1 MKKTSAILLVL
12 LFAIGLELNVQYVF
26 LEITSVRVDF
36 NAQLL
41 CKAKNMFQNSLDSL
55 VRTHPLMVTEEQE
68 VYLYLYFSI

>member
-1 MKKTSAILLVL
+1 MKKTSAILLVF
-12 LFAIGLELNVQYVF
+12 LFAIGLELNVQSMF

-55 VRTHPLMVTEEQE
+55 VRMHPVMVTEEQE
-68 VYLYLYFSI
+68 VYL